1 MMILDTNVLSE
12 LLRPKPN
19 VQVMSWFLLQE
30 EQQLFTTS
38 ITQAEMLLGV
48 ALLPIGKRQ
57 ADLQLA
63 TTEIFVHD
71 FANRVLAFD
80 SVVVEAY
87 VQIVTHRKSIGRP
100 ISQFD
105 AQIAAIAK
113 TYGASLATRNIKDFE
128 CCNIALVNPF
138 L

>member
-1 MMILDTNVLSE
+1 MIILDTNVLSE
-12 LLRPKPN
+12 LLKPMPSEL
-19 VQVMSWFLLQE
+19 VMSWFLLQD

-48 ALLPIGKRQ
+48 ALLPTGKRQ
-57 ADLQLA
+57 ADLQQA
-63 TTEIFVHD
+63 TTAIFVED

-80 SVVVEAY
+80 SIIVEAY
-87 VQIVTHRKSIGRP
+87 VQIVSYRQRIGRP
-100 ISQFD
+100 MSQFD

-113 TYGASLATRNIKDFE
+113 TYGATLVTRNIKDFE
-128 CCNIALVNPF
+128 YCGINLVNPW